1 LISTDSDSTHV
12 NYTVSYSQEGYVHYV
27 VDSVFA
33 MIISIHELIKEKCQN
48 TTENRVL
55 CSEFFPMNGTR
66 LLSIL
71 RNLSFH
77 NGK

>member
-1 LISTDSDSTHV
+1 M
-12 NYTVSYSQEGYVHYV
+12 NYSVSYSQEGYVHYV

-33 MIISIHELIKEKCQN
+33 MIISIQELIDEKCRN
-48 TTENRVL
+48 SSDKKVL
-55 CSEFFPMNGTR
+55 CSEFFPINGTR

-77 NGK
+77 NGRLT